1 MPEGSQ
7 SMSNDLPMSAA
18 GGLIFAARVSRGKL
32 RPGCVRCRGG
42 LMTLQIDNE
51 RQSAPESLLEQL
63 ADTVDFGADVAA
75 VPDALDQWLEATLKN
90 ELALATIERDEDGD
104 IPISLGGPVVY
115 VRQSGPGSSFVTVL
129 ALLLEGFDVSPCVYE
144 AVNAINLE
152 VPMAKTVVDAD
163 LQQIVMSV
171 ELPVI
176 DTLSPDDLMLAIET
190 VSDWAEYFDTLL
202 QSRFGGA
209 TARDI

>member
-1 MPEGSQ
+1 
-7 SMSNDLPMSAA
+7 
-18 GGLIFAARVSRGKL
+18 
-32 RPGCVRCRGG
+32 
-42 LMTLQIDNE
+42 MTLQIDAE
-51 RQSAPESLLEQL
+51 RQSAPKSLLEQL

-90 ELALATIERDEDGD
+90 ELAVATIERDEDGD

-129 ALLLEGFDVSPCVYE
+129 ALLLEGFGVSPCVYE